1 MAAAAGTARPP
12 APPVP
17 RVPLPDPQ
25 TLPAELR
32 ECVAWIVWRLEP
44 WQWRESQ
51 QKWKLPKIPC
61 DRDGR
66 NHDMTDPQIWS
77 GLAEALRDVKA
88 LRCRQGERFG
98 IGLSFA
104 GVGGAFLCLDL
115 DGDFAGGEPSERLLW
130 LMRHYRS
137 WGERSV
143 SGDGAHLFYRGR

>member
-17 RVPLPDPQ
+17 RVPLPAPQ

-104 GVGGAFLCLDL
+104 GVGGAFLFLDVGGYFVR
-115 DGDFAGGEPSERLLW
+115 GDPFEAVLL
-130 LMRHYRS
+130 LMQAFEFL
-137 WGERSV
+137 G
-143 SGDGAHLFYRGR
+143 